1 MLISHSA
8 IPETNIKAGHRD
20 EKGCRQGKIKVSI
33 KQDEVI

>member
-8 IPETNIKAGHRD
+8 IPETKIKAGHRD
-20 EKGCRQGKIKVSI
+20 QKVCRQGKVKVSI